1 MYYTEVFATAAAAA
15 TTTKSLDDGNGKRG
29 GGEEGFTCKIMD
41 RLILRPSSIVKR
53 RSFLWMVSACYT
65 TFKYNLKQFLTP
77 DGNRVVSLTNT
88 QHDSKNTTFLC
99 NKTKHQ

>member
-15 TTTKSLDDGNGKRG
+15 ATTKSLDDGYGKRG

-53 RSFLWMVSACYT
+53 RSFL
-65 TFKYNLKQFLTP
+65 
-77 DGNRVVSLTNT
+77 
-88 QHDSKNTTFLC
+88 
-99 NKTKHQ
+99 

>member
-29 GGEEGFTCKIMD
+29 GGEGEEGFTCKIMD

-53 RSFLWMVSACYT
+53 RSFL
-65 TFKYNLKQFLTP
+65 
-77 DGNRVVSLTNT
+77 
-88 QHDSKNTTFLC
+88 
-99 NKTKHQ
+99 